1 MTKDEIVKYWIDSS
15 EVDFQAMES
24 LYDKSHYVWALFVAH
39 LVIEKLLK
47 AHYVRSLDNN
57 PPLIHNLLRLA
68 EQAHIDLSEEQKN
81 YLLEVTTF
89 NIKTRYPDYKFK
101 FQKKA
106 TKDFT
111 QQHITAIKELRQWL
125 LKKIKS

>member
-1 MTKDEIVKYWIDSS
+1 MTKDKIVKYWIDSS

-24 LYDKSHYVWALFVAH
+24 HYDKGHYVWALFVAH

-68 EQAHIDLSEEQKN
+68 EQAHIDLSENQKN

-111 QQHITAIKELRQWL
+111 QQHITAIKELRQCL

>member
-1 MTKDEIVKYWIDSS
+1 MIKDKIVKYWIDSS
-15 EVDFQAMES
+15 GVDFQAMES
-24 LYDKSHYVWALFVAH
+24 FYDKSHYVWALFVAH

-47 AHYVRSLDNN
+47 AHYVRNFAKN

-81 YLLEVTTF
+81 YLLEITTF

-106 TKDFT
+106 TKEFT
-111 QQHITAIKELRQWL
+111 LQHITAIKKLRQWL
-125 LKKIKS
+125 LKKIKN

>member
-24 LYDKSHYVWALFVAH
+24 LYDKGHYVWALFVAH

-47 AHYVRSLDNN
+47 AHYVKNLDDN

-101 FQKKA
+101 FHKRPQK
-106 TKDFT
+106 TLPGS
-111 QQHITAIKELRQWL
+111 I
-125 LKKIKS
+125 

>member
-24 LYDKSHYVWALFVAH
+24 LYDKGHYVWALFV
-39 LVIEKLLK
+39 V
-47 AHYVRSLDNN
+47 
-57 PPLIHNLLRLA
+57 
-68 EQAHIDLSEEQKN
+68 DLSEDQKN

-101 FQKKA
+101 FHKKA

-111 QQHITAIKELRQWL
+111 LQHITAVKELRQWL
-125 LKKIKS
+125 IKKIKS

>member
-1 MTKDEIVKYWIDSS
+1 MTKNEIVKYWIDSS
-15 EVDFQAMES
+15 EVDFHAMES
-24 LYDKSHYVWALFVAH
+24 LYDKGHYVWALFVAH

-47 AHYVRSLDNN
+47 AHYVRNLDNT

-81 YLLEVTTF
+81 YLLEITTF
-89 NIKTRYPDYKFK
+89 NIKTRYPDYKLK
-101 FQKKA
+101 FHKKA

-111 QQHITAIKELRQWL
+111 LQHIIAIKGLLQCL
-125 LKKIKS
+125 LKKTKN

>member
-1 MTKDEIVKYWIDSS
+1 
-15 EVDFQAMES
+15 MES
-24 LYDKSHYVWALFVAH
+24 LYDKGHYVWALFVAH

-47 AHYVRSLDNN
+47 AHYVRNLDDN

-81 YLLEVTTF
+81 YLLEVTAF

-111 QQHITAIKELRQWL
+111 QQHITAVKELLQCL
-125 LKKIKS
+125 LKKIKI